1 MPKGMCRARLL
12 QGLLVLSL
20 AASCGGP
27 EEELELQVGERS
39 LTAAVE
45 QWRKLVEKYFKY
57 QHVTWAL
64 NIIKCES
71 GGNPNAY
78 NSSSGASGLFQHL
91 KQYWPAR
98 ATAAGFPGA
107 SPFNAE
113 ANIAASA
120 YLLYAAGGGPQHWS
134 CKFSPY
140 EDFNYVPQFYKN
152 GQPVGCKPS
161 CNGTKIT
168 AADCGV
174 GDCAAYGATCV
185 DDTLGV
191 RCVSVFCPALGT
203 KKVCA
208 SDKLIG
214 DCDDGKITTG
224 DCSVYGAFCST
235 AGGTAARCVSVYCA
249 AGPSEVTKAHAVCL
263 PDGKLAQCTAQG
275 AVTNPMSCPAGE
287 SCVASGGSASCVKP
301 GSPTPTP
308 TPDAGPPPAGQ
319 DAGTPPIEPEPT
331 PQTDA
336 GPSWPTP
343 PEPPSEPATV
353 GGSELQG
360 GCAVAR
366 TSAPPL
372 PILLLLVLAC
382 LRRRCGR

>member
-1 MPKGMCRARLL
+1 MRPAPRLVAVL
-12 QGLLVLSL
+12 ALSL

-27 EEELELQVGERS
+27 EEEEVQIGERS

-120 YLLYAAGGGPQHWS
+120 YLLYAPGGGPQHWS

-140 EDFNYVPQFYKN
+140 EDFSYVPQFYKN

-185 DDTLGV
+185 DDSLGV
-191 RCVSVFCPALGT
+191 RCISVFCPALGT

-214 DCDDGKITTG
+214 DCADGKITTG
-224 DCSVYGAFCST
+224 DCSAYGAFCST
-235 AGGTAARCVSVYCA
+235 AGGTAARCVSSYCA
-249 AGPSEVTKAHAVCL
+249 SGPSEVTKAHAICL

-275 AVTNPMSCPAGE
+275 SVTNPMACPSGQ
-287 SCVASGGSASCVKP
+287 SCVASGGSASCVG
-301 GSPTPTP
+301 GSPAPSP
-308 TPDAGPPPAGQ
+308 APDSGPPSQGADAGSPSTPPP
-319 DAGTPPIEPEPT
+319 PEPEPT
-331 PQTDA
+331 PGAD
-336 GPSWPTP
+336 GGSSWPTP
-343 PEPPSEPATV
+343 EPELPTAPASAV
-353 GGSELQG
+353 SELQG
-360 GCAVAR
+360 GCAVGGAP
-366 TSAPPL
+366 TSPSTL
-372 PILLLLVLAC
+372 LAC
-382 LRRRCGR
+382 LILLALASRRRRSA